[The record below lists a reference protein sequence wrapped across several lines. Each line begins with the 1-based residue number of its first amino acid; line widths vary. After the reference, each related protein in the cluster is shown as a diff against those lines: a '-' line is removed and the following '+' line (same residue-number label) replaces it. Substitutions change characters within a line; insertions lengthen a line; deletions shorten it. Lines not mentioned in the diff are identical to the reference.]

1 MTGKLDK
8 KMVKTLSKNS
18 VVQPKPVPRRKS
30 KRKNPFIDDQADEDS
45 RDEDEIDAS
54 FDLDNLDP
62 ADREAM
68 RQAYNILAN
77 PKD

>member
-30 KRKNPFIDDQADEDS
+30 KRKNPFVDDEAVEDS
-45 RDEDEIDAS
+45 RDEDEIEA
-54 FDLDNLDP
+54 NLDP
-62 ADREAM
+62 ADREYL
-68 RQAYNILAN
+68 RQCAHILAKKN
-77 PKD
+77 

>member
-45 RDEDEIDAS
+45 RDEDEIEA
-54 FDLDNLDP
+54 NLDP
-62 ADREAM
+62 ADREYL
-68 RQAYNILAN
+68 RQCAHILAKKN
-77 PKD
+77 